1 MEKSAVEWIEGY
13 LKNFNDIQDN
23 LRIRK
28 AFEQAKEMEKKQ
40 VIDVYRKYRNTTILI
55 SITISIIIGMISTII
70 ILLNK

>member
-1 MEKSAVEWIEGY
+1 MKKSAVEWIEGY